1 MIVLVLGIINLLSSG
16 GKPMNIKGK
25 IHLVKH
31 DFAIPLGTEKKLLRF
46 VNSIIIFGKEITL
59 IDAGIKDSYQ
69 KIFSYIKEQGRSIN
83 EIKLLILS
91 HSHPDHIG
99 SANKIKS
106 MTDCKVIAHQAEK
119 NWIEDLDTQYQSR
132 MVPGFYQLVNEPV
145 KIDACLEHNQEIQLD
160 KNLTIRVL
168 HSPGHSKGSISI
180 LFKEDKIL
188 FTADSI
194 PIVNDIPNYDNYS
207 ELRTSLETIK
217 HLQDYDILLSS
228 WTEPINGFSK
238 IQKLIMDG
246 EQYLI
251 KLDLGVKS
259 FYTSKDETTL
269 TNCKQLIN
277 SLNLPASYV
286 NSIVHK
292 AFQSHLE

>member
-1 MIVLVLGIINLLSSG
+1 
-16 GKPMNIKGK
+16 MNIKGK
-25 IHLVKH
+25 VHLIKH
-31 DFAIPLGTEKKLLRF
+31 DFSIPLGTEKKLLRF

-59 IDAGIKDSYQ
+59 IDTGIKDSYQ

-106 MTDCKVIAHQAEK
+106 ITDCKVIAHQAEK

-145 KIDACLEHNQEIQLD
+145 KVDTCLEHNQEIQLD

-180 LFKEDKIL
+180 FFKEDKIL

-259 FYTSKDETTL
+259 FYTNKDETTL

-277 SLNLPASYV
+277 SLGLPASYV

-292 AFQSHLE
+292 AFQSHLK